1 MFKPC
6 PFCGSANLE
15 SGGDDK
21 IVAVRCRDCEATGP
35 NHYGSRAE
43 WNTRS
48 LHLPEPQT
56 APDEICILCANGND
70 LPEGETCPGCK
81 RAGHAVGL
89 AAAVIKARGRNKPPS
104 TPVKFGAAP
113 ADAER
118 LALAERIEAWMRD
131 HASAGEGAVF
141 DLCPDHQLLVISA
154 LRTESSCLSEQEKS
168 AVKNLRNHQDQCDA
182 DGVMVKVSRQAL
194 DETLAA
200 IDRLIKAG
208 NPLIVSS
215 LRAGGWRE
223 DMENG
228 RHGFIV
234 SSADE
239 TRFRFWDAMGPTWT
253 TDRVRALRFAR
264 RIDAE
269 RFAAEDEDAWKIL
282 EVAPAAP
289 KNTDKEG

>member
-1 MFKPC
+1 

-118 LALAERIEAWMRD
+118 LALAERIEKHVNVMANTSMHLSLEQWGD
-131 HASAGEGAVF
+131 IANDLLTASAA
-141 DLCPDHQLLVISA
+141 
-154 LRTESSCLSEQEKS
+154 
-168 AVKNLRNHQDQCDA
+168 
-182 DGVMVKVSRQAL
+182 
-194 DETLAA
+194 
-200 IDRLIKAG
+200 
-208 NPLIVSS
+208 

-239 TRFRFWDAMGPTWT
+239 KRFRFWDAMGPTWT

-282 EVAPAAP
+282 EVVPSAPH
-289 KNTDKEG
+289 TDKEG

>member
-43 WNTRS
+43 WNTR
-48 LHLPEPQT
+48 PETQPALERCSDCPPVDYPT
-56 APDEICILCANGND
+56 DATRCAPCD
-70 LPEGETCPGCK
+70 
-81 RAGHAVGL
+81 R
-89 AAAVIKARGRNKPPS
+89 S
-104 TPVKFGAAP
+104 AP

-141 DLCPDHQLLVISA
+141 DLYPDHQMLVISA
-154 LRTESSCLSEQEKS
+154 LRTESLCLSEQEKS

-239 TRFRFWDAMGPTWT
+239 KRFRFWDAMGPTWT

-282 EVAPAAP
+282 EVVPSAQ
-289 KNTDKEG
+289 EG